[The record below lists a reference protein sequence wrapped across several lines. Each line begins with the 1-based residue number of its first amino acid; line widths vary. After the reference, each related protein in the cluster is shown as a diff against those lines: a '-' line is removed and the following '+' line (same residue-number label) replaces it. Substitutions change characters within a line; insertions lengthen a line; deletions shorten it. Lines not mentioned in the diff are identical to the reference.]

1 MQQMSQTLVSQII
14 YLELLLILR
23 SNVGDAEEKA
33 VTTEFVRTAC
43 T

>member
-1 MQQMSQTLVSQII
+1 MQQMSQTLVSRII

-23 SNVGDAEEKA
+23 STVGDAEEKA
-33 VTTEFVRTAC
+33 VTTAFVRTVC